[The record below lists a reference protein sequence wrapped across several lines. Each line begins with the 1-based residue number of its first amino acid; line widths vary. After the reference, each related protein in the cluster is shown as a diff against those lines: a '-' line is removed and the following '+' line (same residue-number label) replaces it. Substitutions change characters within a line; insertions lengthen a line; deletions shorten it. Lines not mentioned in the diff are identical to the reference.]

1 MAGAQLCNQQSLST
15 CHTKCC
21 TRKLER
27 KRLMPSDGG
36 SPSHHMLRNGAV
48 ECGPIAGACNL
59 ARRRSCAQSCSRT
72 STRAASTAGR
82 NRGRCSQRR
91 RRSTWLCS
99 YTTSSSTENVDCQGS
114 LRGSATRRRTTFE
127 TPDNEGPVLSTI
139 FSTPRCFSR
148 VASFSFVFSPFFP
161 FFFFFFFFSFFDFC
175 EFFCFFFYW
184 FRFLTTDTD
193 FQSSRIIFEC

>member
-15 CHTKCC
+15 WHTKCC

-36 SPSHHMLRNGAV
+36 SPSHHMLRNGRGRMRAHSWSLQPCEAKV
-48 ECGPIAGACNL
+48 MC
-59 ARRRSCAQSCSRT
+59 QSFSRAL
-72 STRAASTAGR
+72 TRAASTAGR

-99 YTTSSSTENVDCQGS
+99 YTTSSSTVYFDCQGS

-148 VASFSFVFSPFFP
+148 VASL
-161 FFFFFFFFSFFDFC
+161 SFF
-175 EFFCFFFYW
+175 
-184 FRFLTTDTD
+184 
-193 FQSSRIIFEC
+193 